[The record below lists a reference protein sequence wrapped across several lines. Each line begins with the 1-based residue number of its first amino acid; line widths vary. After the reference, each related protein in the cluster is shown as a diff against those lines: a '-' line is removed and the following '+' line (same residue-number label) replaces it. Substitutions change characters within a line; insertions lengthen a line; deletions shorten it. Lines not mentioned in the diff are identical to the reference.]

1 VHPLRHGYTNDTHG
15 DGSVVIKRYTGP
27 GAETRRSTE
36 RAMLGRLA
44 GGAVPVPALLADPP
58 GALHLAHVRGR
69 HGQDLIDAGHAVP
82 VLRSCGETLRRLQSV
97 DAAAPGAVLVH
108 GDFGPNNMLF
118 DPDTFAVTAVLDWE
132 WSRPGHPIEDVAWC
146 EWIVRTHHP
155 AAAGALDHFFAGYG
169 RRPPWADRQAAA
181 AARCRELLALFA
193 PGTPGARQWRQ
204 RLNTTLAWTE

>member
-1 VHPLRHGYTNDTHG
+1 VQPLRHGYTNDTRG
-15 DGSVVIKRYTGP
+15 NGVVVVKHYTGP
-27 GAETRRSTE
+27 DAETRRSTE
-36 RAMLGRLA
+36 RTMLVRLA

-58 GALHLAHVRGR
+58 GALHLAHVHGR

-97 DAAAPGAVLVH
+97 DDLVH
-108 GDFGPNNMLF
+108 GDFGPHNMLF

-132 WSRPGHPIEDVAWC
+132 WAHSGRPIEDAAWC

-155 AAAGALDHFFAGYG
+155 AAVGALDHFFAGYG

-193 PGTPGARQWRQ
+193 PGTPGARQWRE
-204 RLNTTLAWTE
+204 RLNAALAWTERD